1 MKHLL
6 LTRCKFGDKVLMKKY
21 LEVSKKYF
29 VPSVKNQNAK
39 FELGLIINP
48 EDVEFVKNYLDLDFV
63 EFNTIE
69 EFINKSK
76 DYEIQTRHDI
86 DDWFRF
92 DYIKTIQDKWKKS
105 TKDKLLIQ
113 SFPVKNEII
122 SKTKTRLK
130 PYTNTRLSMHLSLCQ
145 KEPKNNIMEY
155 KHADMYKVTDNVISL
170 GYGLTKWIIHGENIS
185 CKR

>member
-6 LTRCKFGDKVLMKKY
+6 LTRCKFEDKVLMKKY
-21 LEVSKKYF
+21 LQVSKKYF
-29 VPSVKNQNAK
+29 APSVKNQNAK

-48 EDVEFVKNYLDLDFV
+48 EDVEFVKNYLDLDFI
-63 EFNTIE
+63 EFNTIDD
-69 EFINKSK
+69 FIEKSK

-92 DYIKTIQDKWKKS
+92 DYIKTIQEQWKRS

-113 SFPVKNEII
+113 SFPIREDIRNSSIKL
-122 SKTKTRLK
+122 LK
-130 PYTNTRLSMHLSLCQ
+130 YEDKRLSMHLTLCQ
-145 KEPKNNIMEY
+145 KNPTNHIMEY
-155 KHADMYKVTDNVISL
+155 KHADMYKVTNNVISL
-170 GYGLTKWIIHGENIS
+170 NSRLTKWIIHGENIS